1 MLEHQPIVT
10 WMLIIGT
17 SIFTILQFRSGYGF
31 EEKYI
36 FHPERILAGKEY
48 YRLISSAF
56 LHADYRHLFLNML
69 TLYFFGPGVE
79 AALGSAHFLIA
90 YLGAVL
96 GGSLLS
102 LYVHRHHDYR
112 AYGASGGVC
121 GILFASIL
129 LHPGGSISP
138 LFIPIGIPNW
148 LYAICFLLGSFFGM
162 KEGNRGNIGHDAH
175 LGGAIIGFLIAAA
188 FEPLA
193 VRFNPWI
200 FALVLGTAIML
211 LVYLWLNPLML
222 SVPVAE
228 LWPSRQS
235 SRAKSSRPPK
245 RKQRQLQIDA
255 VLEKISRSGLESLT
269 PEEKALLN
277 TASAEY
283 RRRADSKP
291 PQSGLPF

>member
-1 MLEHQPIVT
+1 MLEFHPIVT
-10 WMLIIGT
+10 WIVIIAT
-17 SIFTILQFRSGYGF
+17 CAFSIVAFRSGYGF

-48 YRLISSAF
+48 HRLITSAL

-79 AALGSAHFLIA
+79 LALGSAHFLIA
-90 YLGAVL
+90 YLGAIL

-129 LHPGGSISP
+129 LHPGGAISP
-138 LFIPIGIPNW
+138 LFIPIAIPNW

-188 FEPLA
+188 FEPQA
-193 VRFNPWI
+193 VRYNPWI
-200 FALVLGTAIML
+200 FALVLGAAL
-211 LVYLWLNPLML
+211 LLLFYLWLNPLML

-228 LWPSRQS
+228 LWPSPRV
-235 SRAKSSRPPK
+235 RKNKTPRVPK
-245 RKQRQLQIDA
+245 HKQRQLQIDA
-255 VLEKISRSGLESLT
+255 VLEKISRRGFESLT

-277 TASAEY
+277 SVSAEY
-283 RRRADSKP
+283 RRRGDSKP
-291 PQSGLPF
+291 PQSELPI

>member
-10 WMLIIGT
+10 WTLIIAT
-17 SIFTILQFRSGYGF
+17 SVVSILAFRSGYGF

-56 LHADYRHLFLNML
+56 LHADYRHLILNML
-69 TLYFFGPGVE
+69 TLYLFGPGVE
-79 AALGSAHFLIA
+79 FALGSAHFLIA

-121 GILFASIL
+121 GIVFASVL
-129 LHPGGSISP
+129 LNPGGSIRF
-138 LFIPIGIPNW
+138 LMVPIDIPNW

-162 KEGNRGNIGHDAH
+162 KENNRSNIGHDAH
-175 LGGAIIGFLIAAA
+175 LGGAIIGFAIAAA
-188 FEPLA
+188 FEPEA
-193 VRFNPWI
+193 VRYNPWI
-200 FALVLGTAIML
+200 FGLVLGTAVML

-228 LWPSRQS
+228 LWPSRQGRREKS
-235 SRAKSSRPPK
+235 SRAPK

-277 TASAEY
+277 TVSAEY

-291 PQSGLPF
+291 PQSGLPI